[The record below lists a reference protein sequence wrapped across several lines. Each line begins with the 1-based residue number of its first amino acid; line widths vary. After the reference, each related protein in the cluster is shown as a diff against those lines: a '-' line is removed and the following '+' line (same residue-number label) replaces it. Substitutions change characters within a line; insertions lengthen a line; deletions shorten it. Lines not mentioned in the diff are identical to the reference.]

1 MNSSEVLCLHSS
13 HSSARFLELPWSY
26 YQGAEYL
33 FHVNPTDWDTYE
45 FICGWL
51 RSGMATINSSGEQ
64 AFIENKIKKVTKII
78 ILTNNALPVFFTS
91 YFQLHILE
99 SLIAY
104 YFR

>member
-1 MNSSEVLCLHSS
+1 MVLLLVVEYCPVTGGWKQATWVAKNVNYSEVLRLHSS
-13 HSSARFLELPWSY
+13 RSSAHFLELPWSY

-64 AFIENKIKKVTKII
+64 AFIENKIKKVTR
-78 ILTNNALPVFFTS
+78 L
-91 YFQLHILE
+91 
-99 SLIAY
+99 
-104 YFR
+104 